1 MATMLIDGTKEI
13 ACRTAEAD
21 AIRAKTGDSAQI
33 AYDFDNGKGFA
44 DAIEAIPSGVTE
56 PWTSSSI
63 SYKWAFAV
71 FPDNY
76 DLDYDCSYLVS
87 HFLGG
92 KSQPPLLRNAFYD
105 ARQMKSIT
113 LRNLTRQPV
122 GTSTQ
127 NEEIDMREFAYKD
140 SYYSV
145 YTDRLEEIHIPNFG
159 ILPQNLTDAFYGR
172 AKLRIVDIVF
182 DLSKIASYSGGYNFQ
197 RMFGGCVELE
207 EVRFVP
213 NSILWMNTAYQIF
226 NVSQVLSDDSL
237 VSIANG
243 LAAGSDYPN
252 LRLLSTP
259 YARCSTLM
267 GFVNSD
273 NLFEAN
279 TSGDTSLADFITDVK
294 GWTLYL

>member
-13 ACRTAEAD
+13 ACRTAEAN
-21 AIRAKTGDSAQI
+21 AIRAKTGDSEQI

-44 DAIEAIPSGVTE
+44 DAIDAIPSGVTE
-56 PWTSSSI
+56 PWASSSI
-63 SYKWAFAV
+63 AYKWQFAV
-71 FPDNY
+71 FPDNFI
-76 DLDYDCSYLVS
+76 LDFDCSYLVT
-87 HFLGG
+87 HFWGG
-92 KSQPPLLRNAFYD
+92 TSRQPLIEGAFYN

-113 LRNLTRQPV
+113 LRNLTRPHI
-122 GTSTQ
+122 GTGTKS
-127 NEEIDMREFAYKD
+127 NSVNMNSFAEKD
-140 SYYSV
+140 SYYAV
-145 YTDRLEEIHIPNFG
+145 YTDRLEEIHIPDFG
-159 ILPQNLTDAFYGR
+159 IQPSSLRYSFSRRSA
-172 AKLRIVDIVF
+172 LRIVDIVL
-182 DLSKIASYSGGYNFQ
+182 DTSKIGGYDGGYNLQ
-197 RMFGGCVELE
+197 GMFNGCVALE

-213 NSILWMNTAYQIF
+213 NSILWMNTSYQIF

-243 LAAGSDYPN
+243 LKAGSDYPN

-279 TSGDTSLADFITDVK
+279 TSGDTTLADFITDVK